1 MAGSGEREKEGL
13 PQARRGAIADLVDEA
28 LYGLTAH
35 GVLDVDAFV
44 ERAPPGREEELREL
58 LELLIT
64 IRSVTWNL

>member
-1 MAGSGEREKEGL
+1 MRSDE
-13 PQARRGAIADLVDEA
+13 IAELVDEA

-44 ERAPPGREEELREL
+44 ERAPEGRGEELREL
-58 LELLIT
+58 LELLLT